1 MKKILFGFFLVF
13 LIQSHSGAQTAPAT
27 IAPNSS
33 LTVDEIIQK
42 HSDAMGGLE
51 NFNKVKTVIISG
63 NILVQDKSYP
73 TTIKMI
79 NGRAMRMETDI
90 AGMSVIN
97 AYKDGKGWKLDQLA
111 GETKPTDVTGAELIE
126 FKTESFL
133 ANRLMDYKNRG
144 YTVELLGL
152 EDVEGIPA
160 YKINTAIENKRE
172 MFYFIDT
179 STFLVRKTFVKK
191 DAAGTD
197 TGLETYFYD
206 FKDFGN
212 IRFPLLWKQK
222 MNGVPFQEV
231 HFDKLELNA
240 KIDEKIF
247 HKSVK

>member
-1 MKKILFGFFLVF
+1 MIKILFGFFLVC
-13 LIQSHSGAQTAPAT
+13 LSQSRSGAQTTPAAT
-27 IAPNSS
+27 APNSS
-33 LTVDEIIQK
+33 LTVDEIIQR

-51 NFNKVKTVIISG
+51 NCNKVKTVIISG
-63 NILVQDKSYP
+63 NILVRDKSYH

-79 NGRAMRMETDI
+79 NGRAMRMEMDE

-97 AYKDGKGWKLDQLA
+97 VYKDGKGWKMDLFA
-111 GETKPTDVTGAELIE
+111 GETKPIDVTGAELIE

-133 ANRLMDYKNRG
+133 ANRLMDYKKRG

-152 EDVEGIPA
+152 EDVEGMPA
-160 YKINTAIENKRE
+160 YKINTVIENKRE

-179 STFLVRKTFVKK
+179 STFLVHKTFVKK
-191 DAAGTD
+191 DVTGGD
-197 TGLETYFYD
+197 TGLETCFYD
-206 FKDFGN
+206 FRDFGN

-222 MNGVPFQEV
+222 MNGEPLQEV

-247 HKSVK
+247 DKPVK